1 MFLHFLLKCLGSHV
15 ISSIYA
21 SPGSNVSLLDVFP
34 ALAYQKQN
42 SACTGE
48 DGASTHKRHT
58 KLPVWTGK
66 YITILVCFV
75 ICANLVASIS
85 CTKLSLKSIQRKN

>member
-1 MFLHFLLKCLGSHV
+1 M

-34 ALAYQKQN
+34 ALVYQKQS
-42 SACTGE
+42 SACMG
-48 DGASTHKRHT
+48 DDDASTHKRHT

-66 YITILVCFV
+66 FITILVCFV

-85 CTKLSLKSIQRKN
+85 CTTFSLKSIQREYQGFVIFEHFERNK